1 MYIKPKYVNFILIT
15 PLIMAVLSF
24 LFSLSSSQAVYY
36 LTMIFVLF
44 VAVIYAVDL
53 ICFIGVLLKGQFD
66 RFIARI
72 PDVNMKSWIVSL
84 AVVALFYS
92 SNHNLA
98 EVSGQ
103 IGKLLILIVNLGVIF
118 TFLVKTYKL
127 FIFQKKR
134 YDNFDESDD
143 F

>member
-1 MYIKPKYVNFILIT
+1 MYIKPKYVNFILMT

-24 LFSLSSSQAVYY
+24 LFSLSNSQAVYY

-53 ICFIGVLLKGQFD
+53 VCFIGVLLKGQFD

-72 PDVNMKSWIVSL
+72 PYVNMKSWIISL

>member
-1 MYIKPKYVNFILIT
+1 MYIKPKYVNFILMT

-53 ICFIGVLLKGQFD
+53 VCFIGVLLKGQFD

-72 PDVNMKSWIVSL
+72 PDVNMKSWIISL

-103 IGKLLILIVNLGVIF
+103 IGKLLILIVNLGVVF

-134 YDNFDESDD
+134 YEKFDESDD